1 MGPHARVGE
10 GCWSW
15 LESNRAAFE
24 PFREDDPLRSKRLL
38 AYGELTGILGNCLR
52 RGARTGALA
61 SLTAFVRAGDGGYD
75 WEAQAIRSPA
85 FVVALAVRARF
96 HAAGSL
102 ADGMPPPALARHV
115 ALRTLDAL
123 ELAPYRAFEL
133 EHLLAA
139 CGLGAGRQSRYE
151 RRLRDA
157 LATLEKPP
165 SSFTNHD
172 RYALTHLVFALC
184 DDGTRAAETVAS
196 RRALARLRWLVAVCG
211 RMALLEGDLDV
222 LAELVSC
229 VRYLGLDEPWLVE
242 AAFALAAASQDADGS
257 LPTFAEPLPGED
269 GRFFGRYHATLLWA
283 HAAT

>member
-1 MGPHARVGE
+1 MEPRTRVGE
-10 GCWSW
+10 GCWNW
-15 LESNRAAFE
+15 LASNRAAFE

-52 RGARTGALA
+52 RGARGDALGA
-61 SLTAFVRAGDGGYD
+61 LTAFVRAGDAGYD

-85 FVVALAVRARF
+85 FAVALAVRARF
-96 HAAGSL
+96 RIAAGL
-102 ADGMPPPALARHV
+102 ADAMPPPALARHV

-139 CGLGAGRQSRYE
+139 CGLGSGRRTRFD

-157 LATLEKPP
+157 LAILAKPP

-184 DDGTRAAETVAS
+184 DDGTRRAEAVAA
-196 RRALARLRWLVAVCG
+196 RPALARLRWLVAVCG
-211 RMALLEGDLDV
+211 RMALLERDLDV

-229 VRYLGLDEPWLVE
+229 VRYLELDEPWLVE

-257 LPTFAEPLPGED
+257 LPTFAEPPPGD
-269 GRFFGRYHATLLWA
+269 AGRFFERYHATLMWA